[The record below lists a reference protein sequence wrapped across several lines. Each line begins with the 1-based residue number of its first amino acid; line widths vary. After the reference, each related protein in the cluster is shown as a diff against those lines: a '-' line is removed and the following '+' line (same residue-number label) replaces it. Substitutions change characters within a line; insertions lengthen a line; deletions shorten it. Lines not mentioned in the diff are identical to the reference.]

1 MGRAY
6 GLVLVG
12 LQAELADA
20 LHMLQ
25 AGQHVVK
32 MVLHAAQLK
41 GAAVECIVQLQQPH
55 LAVRLLRGGG
65 GLQHPVGLDELAVAR
80 LLLRGQ
86 AAAHP
91 GQDLLFQRVA

>member
-12 LQAELADA
+12 LEAELADA

-55 LAVRLLRGGG
+55 LAVRLLRGG
-65 GLQHPVGLDELAVAR
+65 LQHPVGLDELAVAR

>member
-12 LQAELADA
+12 LEAELADA

-55 LAVRLLRGGG
+55 LTVRLLRG

-91 GQDLLFQRVA
+91 GQDLLFQRIA